1 MILNC
6 EFLYDIFNVVLG
18 DKILE
23 IFKIVIIVIVY
34 GMFMYSN
41 NNKIL
46 VV

>member
-6 EFLYDIFNVVLG
+6 EFLYDIFKVVLG